1 MYQNLPNILS
11 FIRILLTPL
20 FILFMIQDEPQY
32 KIFSLVLVFLL
43 SITDF
48 FDGYFAR
55 TYNLISNFGKYLDPL
70 ADKLFLL
77 TVFTTLHIIYSDYIT
92 LWMILLIGF
101 RDILITILRNILIK
115 KGFSFNTSNLAK
127 YKTIIQIISIHLILF
142 LIILNE
148 YYIIKINFNVIY
160 YIMLVCTMVTIV
172 SGLDYILY
180 YVKLKK
186 NEFQ

>member
-20 FILFMIQDEPQY
+20 FILFMFQDEPQY
-32 KIFSLVLVFLL
+32 KIFSLVLVFLV

-55 TYNLISNFGKYLDPL
+55 TYNLITNFGKYLDPL

-101 RDILITILRNILIK
+101 RDILITILRNIFIK
-115 KGFSFNTSNLAK
+115 KGFSKRF
-127 YKTIIQIISIHLILF
+127 
-142 LIILNE
+142 
-148 YYIIKINFNVIY
+148 
-160 YIMLVCTMVTIV
+160 
-172 SGLDYILY
+172 
-180 YVKLKK
+180 
-186 NEFQ
+186 